1 MSTPILTF
9 FNNKGGVGKT
19 SLVYHLSWMFTDL
32 GHRVLA
38 ADLDPQANLTSAFLN
53 EDQLEELWENQPDEP
68 NTIYRCLK
76 PLLGVGDLR
85 DPGLQRIAPELA
97 LLPGDLA
104 LSGFEDAL
112 SEEWPKSMGDSNLFR
127 PYRVI
132 TAFWHLLQRAARTH
146 EADVILIDV
155 GPNLGAIN
163 RSALIA
169 STHVVIPLGA
179 DLFSLQ
185 GLRNLGP
192 TLRSWRGLW
201 QKRRDNWP
209 QPDFELP
216 AGTMRPIGYVPQ
228 QHGVRLSRPILAY
241 DRWLN
246 RIPAEYRR
254 SVLDDSESPVPRI
267 ADDPLCLAMLK
278 HYHSLIPLAQEARRP
293 IFALRVADGA
303 IGAHATAVQNAYQDF
318 QRLAKRILG
327 ELDLPQPDPQP
338 VQQPELVLREQPKPW
353 PVPPP

>member
-1 MSTPILTF
+1 MSAPVLTF

-19 SLVYHLSWMFTDL
+19 SLVYHLSWMFTEL

-53 EDQLEELWENQPDEP
+53 EDQLEEIWENQPDQP
-68 NTIYRCLK
+68 NTLYRCLK
-76 PLLGVGDLR
+76 PLLGVGDIR
-85 DPGLQRIAPELA
+85 DPVLQRVAPELA

-104 LSGFEDAL
+104 LSGIEDAL
-112 SEEWPKSMGDSNLFR
+112 SEEWPKSMGDDNLFR

-132 TAFWHLLQRAARTH
+132 TAFWHILQRAAQAH
-146 EADVILIDV
+146 EADLLLIDV

-192 TLRSWRGLW
+192 TLRSWRALW
-201 QKRRDNWP
+201 QKRIENWP
-209 QPDFELP
+209 QPEFDLP
-216 AGTMRPIGYVPQ
+216 AGTMRPVGYVPQ
-228 QHGVRLSRPILAY
+228 QHGVRLSRPIQAY

-254 SVLDDSESPVPRI
+254 SVLHDLQSPAPPIVQ
-267 ADDPLCLAMLK
+267 DPCCLAMLK
-278 HYHSLIPLAQEARRP
+278 HYHSLVPLAQEARRP

-303 IGAHATAVQNAYQDF
+303 IGAHASAVQMAYRDF
-318 QRLAKRILG
+318 QRLAQRILVEMPLAPAPPSTTQQA
-327 ELDLPQPDPQP
+327 ELL
-338 VQQPELVLREQPKPW
+338 LREQPAPW
-353 PVPPP
+353 PKTSP